1 MTKSAKLKIFLGTL
15 YLIIISVFLWY
26 FFSYFTIEE
35 LTSYDFLKNNRDYLI
50 AVKESNILLSSIIF
64 FIFTV
69 FWTLML
75 GFGSPILLLAGFI
88 FGKWLGSLL
97 AIFAGFGLLR
107 ALNWR
112 RASEYSL
119 RDSI

>member
-97 AIFAGFGLLR
+97 AIFALSVGATLLYIFCN
-107 ALNWR
+107 AMH
-112 RASEYSL
+112 
-119 RDSI
+119 